1 MNNIE
6 LLRSRNVD
14 VCLCIDKTRSMVR
27 VINGLKSF
35 ALNLCK
41 NLMIAAEQRGMSIA
55 QFRIRLIL
63 FGDYISDSEPI
74 VATRFLTM
82 PEEYL
87 ELEKIIA
94 SIVPAG
100 GGDDPEDGLEAL
112 AYAIRSDWVK
122 TGLRRRHIIAMF
134 TDAPAHELGY
144 GKCAPTYP
152 KCGMPEDFA
161 QLCRMW
167 GDKCYPGEMD
177 NSAKRLLLFA
187 PDTSY
192 WHMISNCWD
201 NVVIIPTDKLTNLS
215 ENEFQHKVDTIFRSL
230 L

>member
-1 MNNIE
+1 MTNVE

-14 VCLCIDKTRSMVR
+14 VCLCIDKTRSMER
-27 VINGLKSF
+27 VISGLKSF
-35 ALNLCK
+35 ALNLHK
-41 NLMIAAEQRGMSIA
+41 TLMTAAEQRGMSIA

-87 ELEKIIA
+87 ELDKTIG
-94 SIVPAG
+94 SIVPDG

-122 TGLRRRHIIAMF
+122 NGLRKRHIIAMF

-144 GKCAPTYP
+144 GKRAATYP
-152 KCGMPEDFA
+152 KCGMPEDFG
-161 QLCRMW
+161 QLSAMW
-167 GDKCYPGEMD
+167 GDKTYPGEMD
-177 NSAKRLLLFA
+177 NSSKRLLLFA
-187 PDTSY
+187 PNKSY
-192 WHMISNCWD
+192 WHTISNFWD
-201 NVVIIPTDKLTNLS
+201 NVVIIPTDEFTNLS
-215 ENEFQHKVDTIFRSL
+215 ETEFHHKVDTIFRML